1 MKKGIGRNLRIV
13 IGIMMFLF
21 FMAPF
26 LFAESTKID
35 AAPAG
40 KSSGETTSPGIDT
53 AVQMSQQEVRDPF
66 ESKFNK
72 IAPIRNTPET
82 ASNAPPVQVL
92 LEGIG
97 IGPKGSYAVI
107 DGEVFDVGDEK
118 KGIKI
123 IEVRR
128 RAVDILVGGEPRTVQ
143 LFPQEELEGVRGRH
157 PEKNVETLSPQE
169 PRGKASGFSP
179 GRERSAL

>member
-1 MKKGIGRNLRIV
+1 
-13 IGIMMFLF
+13 MFLL
-21 FMAPF
+21 FMTSC
-26 LFAESTKID
+26 LFAETPEVHATSAKKHS
-35 AAPAG
+35 G
-40 KSSGETTSPGIDT
+40 KTTSPGIDT
-53 AVQMSQQEVRDPF
+53 AIQMSQQEVRDPF

-157 PEKNVETLSPQE
+157 PEQNVETLSPQE
-169 PRGKASGFSP
+169 PRGKVPEFSP
-179 GRERSAL
+179 GRERSTS